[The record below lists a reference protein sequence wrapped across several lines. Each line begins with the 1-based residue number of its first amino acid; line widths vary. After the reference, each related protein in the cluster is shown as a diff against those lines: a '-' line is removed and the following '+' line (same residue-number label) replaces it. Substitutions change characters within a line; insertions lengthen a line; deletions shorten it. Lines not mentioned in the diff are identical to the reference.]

1 MEFLQQSLPYL
12 APPLLGALIG
22 YVTNYIAIRML
33 FRPLRPWH
41 LCGVRLPLTP
51 GIIPAKREELAARIG
66 EMVGSHLVTSD
77 EVAGALER
85 PGFQQ
90 EMRQAVCARLG
101 DFLDRELDAPA
112 SLVPDKLRGRFREMV
127 EGLQWKAVREVF
139 AYLESPAFEER
150 LQAFL
155 QRKGDELL
163 ARDPAGLLSLAR
175 RADLERQL
183 RSRVSGWLRSANMA
197 RAIARLA
204 DEQLDELLASERP
217 LRELLPRELSE
228 SAQIWIEGQLPPL
241 LERLVAL
248 LQEPEVRER
257 LVVRAQQAV
266 EGFLESLGGLS
277 GLLSGFLG
285 PDKIAQYLPGLL
297 DRAGEEIGRCLA
309 EEGARRR
316 VATLVV
322 ERLDGLLERSPA
334 DLLAGVPYG
343 RMARLRRFVRAR
355 VTLLVRGD
363 NAGRAIDALLSALLD
378 RLRTRSCG
386 ELLEEMLPEGGVT
399 RARAALAAKLLD
411 LLRSPAARE
420 TVSSELAALAEK
432 WLFERPLGRLSARLT
447 SEVRCELEDGLH
459 AQLMQLLVREVPPL
473 VDSLDVRRMVED
485 KVNSLD
491 ILKVEGL
498 LLGIMQE
505 QFKYIN
511 LFGALLGALI
521 GLVNLLLLGVM

>member
-33 FRPLRPWH
+33 FRPLRPWR
-41 LCGVRLPLTP
+41 LWGVRLPLTP
-51 GIIPAKREELAARIG
+51 GIIPAKRHELATRIG
-66 EMVGSHLVTSD
+66 EMVGSHLVTSA

-85 PGFQQ
+85 AGFQQ
-90 EMRQAVCARLG
+90 EMRQALCAKLG
-101 DFLDRELDAPA
+101 DFLDRDLAAPV
-112 SLVPDKLRGRFREMV
+112 SLVPEKLRGRFRAMV

-139 AYLESPAFEER
+139 RYLESPAFEKR
-150 LQAFL
+150 LRSFL
-155 QRKGDELL
+155 QRRGDELL
-163 ARDPAGLLSLAR
+163 ARDPAGLLTPAQ
-175 RADLERQL
+175 RANLERCL
-183 RSRVSGWLRSANMA
+183 RTRVSGWLRSATMA

-204 DEQLDELLASERP
+204 DEQLDDLLASERP
-217 LRELLPRELSE
+217 LRELLPRELRE
-228 SAQIWIEGQLPPL
+228 SAQAWIEQQLPPL
-241 LERLVAL
+241 LERLVGL

-257 LVVRAQQAV
+257 LVVRVQQAV
-266 EGFLESLGGLS
+266 ENFLESLGGLS

-285 PDKIAQYLPGLL
+285 PEKIAQYLPGLL
-297 DRAGEEIGRCLA
+297 DRGGEELGRCLA

-316 VATLVV
+316 LSELVR
-322 ERLDGLLERSPA
+322 ERLDDLLERSPA
-334 DLLAGVPYG
+334 VLLAGVPYG

-363 NAGRAIDALLSALLD
+363 HAGRAIDALLSTLLD
-378 RLRTRSCG
+378 RLRTRSLG
-386 ELLEEMLPEGGVT
+386 ELLEDMLPEGGVT
-399 RARAALAAKLLD
+399 RAREILAARLLVS
-411 LLRSPAARE
+411 LRSPQVRD
-420 TVSSELAALAEK
+420 TVSAELAALCEK
-432 WLFERPLGRLSARLT
+432 WLFEQPLGRLSARLT
-447 SEVRCELEDGLH
+447 SEVRRELEDGLH
-459 AQLMQLLVREVPPL
+459 AQLMQMLVREVPPL

-491 ILKVEGL
+491 ILKVEDL